1 MWRHIAES
9 VQGTNHSAAG
19 TPCQDSCAVHI
30 LGDGAEAALIACIGD
45 GAGYVKYG
53 DIGSRLACQSVI
65 ESASSH
71 FEMHSSFADLQTSD
85 VLKWC
90 EIARTRIA
98 EHAALCDRPVREYAT
113 TLGAAMV
120 SSRGSVFFQI
130 GDGAIVVRK
139 NRVLGVV
146 FWPQSGEY
154 INTTNF
160 LTSDDYSGHL
170 QFLTTTNGFADVAL
184 LTDGIERLALKFDS
198 LTPHPPFFQPLFQ
211 ALRTTTDVEGL
222 GEALRQFLQ
231 SDSMREKTDDDKTLV
246 LASSLAG

>member
-19 TPCQDSCAVHI
+19 TPCQDNCAVRV
-30 LGDGAEAALIACIGD
+30 LSDGAEAALVACIGD
-45 GAGYVKYG
+45 GAGYVRHG
-53 DIGSRLACQSVI
+53 DIGSRLACQSII

-71 FEMHSSFADLQTSD
+71 FETHRSFADLKSRDLLQ
-85 VLKWC
+85 WC
-90 EIARTRIA
+90 EAARATIT

-113 TLGAAMV
+113 TLGAAMI
-120 SSRGSVFFQI
+120 SPRGSTFFQI
-130 GDGAIVVRK
+130 GDGAIIVRK
-139 NRVLGVV
+139 NGVLGVV

-154 INTTNF
+154 INTTHF
-160 LTSDDYSGHL
+160 LTAEDYSAHV
-170 QFLTTTNGFADVAL
+170 QFFATNDGFSDLAL
-184 LTDGIERLALKFDS
+184 FTDGIERLALKFDS

-211 ALRTTTDVEGL
+211 ALRTTTDLEGL